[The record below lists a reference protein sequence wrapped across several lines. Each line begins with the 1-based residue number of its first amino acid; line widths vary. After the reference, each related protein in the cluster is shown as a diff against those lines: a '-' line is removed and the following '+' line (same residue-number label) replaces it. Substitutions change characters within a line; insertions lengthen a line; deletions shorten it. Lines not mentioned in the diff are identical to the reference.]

1 MFFYSARRSATVV
14 LAAVVVNLFMVL
26 GSAPQWVQAQD
37 YGWFLLDLPAGW
49 QAGSPADMG
58 GPWILS
64 LTGPDEAVHARILVG
79 KTAGPP
85 DAADVAALLRA
96 AAGVREPVRRAD
108 NQYVFRGKD
117 ALGVET
123 AGIVGADPQAGLYMA
138 VLCSGEVEQAED
150 MLAALHDGTNPA
162 MLPQR
167 HAVRGS
173 LEPRFI
179 PAAP

>member
-1 MFFYSARRSATVV
+1 MFICNARRTTLIV
-14 LAAVVVNLFMVL
+14 LATILMNLLMVMEK
-26 GSAPQWVQAQD
+26 AQAQNYD
-37 YGWFLLDLPAGW
+37 WFVLDLPAGW
-49 QAGSPADMG
+49 QAEAPTDMG
-58 GPWILS
+58 GTWILS
-64 LTGPDEAVHARILVG
+64 LSGPQQAVHVRILVG

-108 NQYVFRGKD
+108 SQYTFRGKD
-117 ALGVET
+117 ALGVES

-138 VLCSGEVEQAED
+138 VLCSGEVDQAED
-150 MLAALHDGTNPA
+150 LLGALRGGTNPA
-162 MLPQR
+162 MLPLR

-173 LEPRFI
+173 LEPRFM